1 MAERGEYKFH
11 IDVFTPLTL
20 PMTRLK
26 DYIVGLV
33 ELFGNDD
40 FVHFLRVDEGTAA
53 PACYVEPRI
62 LQKVEHRL
70 TLIKS
75 GGADDRAMNAF
86 TFLNDKLFDDN
97 AVAELTDHQGQVL
110 YFPGRESIR
119 APEIGPITEL
129 GVLEG
134 EVFQIGGK
142 DETIQIYL
150 RDGER
155 THICTTSREKGR
167 EIAAAYLFK
176 GRVRIHGEGQWKRTK
191 DERWKLMHFDVSRV
205 EPLGTD
211 KLSDVVTRLREIES
225 TELEKIK
232 DPFTYLD
239 DIKRDAGDR

>member
-142 DETIQIYL
+142 ERIQPNAIASEYPPILLHARQQLFFIDRDEQ
-150 RDGER
+150 
-155 THICTTSREKGR
+155 
-167 EIAAAYLFK
+167 A
-176 GRVRIHGEGQWKRTK
+176 GQPMA
-191 DERWKLMHFDVSRV
+191 EQL
-205 EPLGTD
+205 
-211 KLSDVVTRLREIES
+211 
-225 TELEKIK
+225 
-232 DPFTYLD
+232 
-239 DIKRDAGDR
+239 A